1 MRILIADDHPAVR
14 QGISVVLK
22 DVPDIEIVGEA
33 ADGEEALAKVAQLH
47 PDLVILDITMPHLD
61 GLAAAEII
69 KQAHPHTKVLILSMH
84 GVGSV
89 VRAAKNIGVDGYV
102 AKHEAG
108 STLLIALD
116 EIRAGRT
123 YFPDVL
129 SETAVQRNGYG
140 VP

>member
-1 MRILIADDHPAVR
+1 MRVLIADDHPAVR
-14 QGISVVLK
+14 HGIAVVLK
-22 DVPDIEIVGEA
+22 DVADIEIVGEA
-33 ADGEEALAKVAQLH
+33 ENGEDALEKVAALQ
-47 PDLVILDITMPHLD
+47 PDLVVLDITMPRLD

-69 KQAHPHTKVLILSMH
+69 KRAHPHTKILILSMH

-89 VRAAKNIGVDGYV
+89 VRAAKDLGVDGYL

-108 STLLIALD
+108 STLLTAIEA
-116 EIRAGRT
+116 IRAGRT

-140 VP
+140 VI